1 MEITALHRRRKSRRR
16 LSVAPASIPAA
27 SAEQLSFGLMENLG
41 KGKLLGC
48 GDNANA
54 EPENF
59 SKSSIKTVLL
69 ITPLPDDDDDD
80 DNDDDKSFET
90 YFGKSFGSGPNG
102 TVDSMIKDCFFGSST
117 LLVLGCLDFFGVR
130 DWSLGLLLVFLVAEG
145 GQEKAR
151 LREGR
156 EL

>member
-27 SAEQLSFGLMENLG
+27 SAEQLISFGLIENLG

-69 ITPLPDDDDDD
+69 ITPLPA
-80 DNDDDKSFET
+80 N
-90 YFGKSFGSGPNG
+90 
-102 TVDSMIKDCFFGSST
+102 
-117 LLVLGCLDFFGVR
+117 LLGQVLMVQ
-130 DWSLGLLLVFLVAEG
+130 SI
-145 GQEKAR
+145 Q
-151 LREGR
+151 
-156 EL
+156 